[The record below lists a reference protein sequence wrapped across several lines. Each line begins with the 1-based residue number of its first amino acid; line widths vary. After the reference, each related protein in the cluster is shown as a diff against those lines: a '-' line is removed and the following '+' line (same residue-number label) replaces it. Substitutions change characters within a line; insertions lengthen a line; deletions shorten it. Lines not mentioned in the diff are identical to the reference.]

1 MVLFIRSPSRHG
13 MAKEDLEF
21 NTLTEVFEKNIKQ
34 ILNNRE
40 SFLPLFI
47 KNFSDGHREYS
58 NYIDQ
63 VFKVM
68 RAVEENSAIKPDKR
82 LMKLCEEY
90 VDEFSKIYLS
100 HIDMSRQTLANHLE
114 MRLSFITTWNEH
126 MRKFADSYQKPT

>member
-1 MVLFIRSPSRHG
+1 

-114 MRLSFITTWNEH
+114 TRLSFITTWNEH

>member
-1 MVLFIRSPSRHG
+1 